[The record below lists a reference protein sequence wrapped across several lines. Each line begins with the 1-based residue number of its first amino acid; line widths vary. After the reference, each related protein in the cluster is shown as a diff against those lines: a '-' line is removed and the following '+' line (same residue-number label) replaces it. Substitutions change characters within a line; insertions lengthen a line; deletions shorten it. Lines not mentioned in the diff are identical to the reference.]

1 MKVVQFARYG
11 GPEVLEL
18 VERPMPVPAAGEIVV
33 RSEAIGV
40 GVPDML
46 MRAGDYNWIP
56 PLPVVPGNELAGRV
70 AALGAG
76 VSGVREGDRVY
87 VNARELPQ
95 RGGGYAEAIAVPA
108 AAVFAVPDGVDL
120 AQVVTLG
127 NYQLA
132 HLLLTYASNPRAGDA
147 ILVHAAAGGAG
158 SALVQMARAIGLT
171 VYGVAGSAGK
181 ADYVRALGADA
192 AIDRSRED
200 IAGRVAELTGG
211 RGVAAVYDAV
221 GGEAFATNFDMLA
234 PMGLLVMFGHIAGWP
249 DPDFLTPMRKHF
261 GHSLG
266 VRLFSIHTVDD
277 RPDIRRAAM
286 EEALRALAAGRIAPR
301 IHACMKLAEAAQAH
315 ALLQAG
321 EVTGK
326 IVLVP

>member
-1 MKVVQFARYG
+1 MKVVQFGRYG

-33 RSEAIGV
+33 RTEAIGV

-46 MRAGDYNWIP
+46 MRMGNYNWIP
-56 PLPVVPGNELAGRV
+56 PLPVVPGNELAGTV
-70 AALGAG
+70 AATGAG
-76 VSGVREGDRVY
+76 VRGLREGDRVY
-87 VNARELPQ
+87 INSRELPQ
-95 RGGGYAEAIAVPA
+95 RGGCYAEAVAVPA
-108 AAVFAVPDGVDL
+108 AAAFAVPDGVDL

-132 HLLLTYASNPRAGDA
+132 HLLLTYASAPRKGDA

-158 SALVQMARAIGLT
+158 SALVQMARAMGIT
-171 VYGVAGSAGK
+171 VYGVAGNAEK
-181 ADYVRALGADA
+181 AAYVRALGADA

-200 IAGRVAELTGG
+200 IADRIAGLTGG
-211 RGVAAVYDAV
+211 RGVDAIYDAV
-221 GGEAFATNFDMLA
+221 GGDAFTKNFDMLA
-234 PMGLLVMFGHIAGWP
+234 PMGLLVIFGHIAGWP
-249 DPDFLTPMRKHF
+249 DPEFLTPMRKHF

-266 VRLFSIHTVDD
+266 VRLFSIHVVDD

-286 EEALRALAAGRIAPR
+286 DAALGALAAGRIAPR
-301 IHACMKLAEAAQAH
+301 IHARMKLAEAARAH
-315 ALLQAG
+315 EMLHTGA
-321 EVTGK
+321 VTGK

>member
-1 MKVVQFARYG
+1 MKVVQFGRYG

-18 VERPMPVPAAGEIVV
+18 VERPMPVPAAGEIVI
-33 RSEAIGV
+33 RTEAIGV

-46 MRAGDYNWIP
+46 MRMGNYNWIP
-56 PLPVVPGNELAGRV
+56 PLPVVPGNELAGSV
-70 AALGAG
+70 AAIGRG
-76 VSGVREGDRVY
+76 VTAVREGDRVY
-87 VNARELPQ
+87 LNSRELPQ
-95 RGGGYAEAIAVPA
+95 RGGCYAEAIAVPA
-108 AAVFAVPDGVDL
+108 SSVFVVPQGVDF

-132 HLLLTYASNPRAGDA
+132 HLLLTYASAPRDGDA
-147 ILVHAAAGGAG
+147 VLVHAAAGGAG
-158 SALVQMARAIGLT
+158 SALVQMAKAMGLT
-171 VYGVAGSAGK
+171 VYGVAGTAEK
-181 ADYVRALGADA
+181 AAYVRALGADA
-192 AIDRSRED
+192 AIERARED
-200 IAGRVAELTGG
+200 IAGRVADLTGG

-221 GGEAFATNFDMLA
+221 GGPGFTKNFDMLA

-249 DPDFLTPMRKHF
+249 DPDFLTPMRGHF

-266 VRLFSIHTVDD
+266 VRLFSIHVVDD

-286 EEALRALAAGRIAPR
+286 EAAMGALAAGRISPR
-301 IHACMKLAEAAQAH
+301 IHARLKLEDAVKAH
-315 ALLQAG
+315 EMLHAG